1 MAFVVMC
8 AEKEDPEAPPP
19 LFDHY
24 FNLVIHLEM
33 VRLSLDGAQE
43 HLAA

>member
-8 AEKEDPEAPPP
+8 AEKEDPEAPQP
-19 LFDHY
+19 LFNHY
-24 FNLVIHLEM
+24 SCLVTHLEM
-33 VRLSLDGAQE
+33 ARLSLDGAQE